1 MLLMLLLLLLLMMMG
16 LLSNIF
22 GSSTSKLQR
31 LQRLCEHVCI
41 RDVKPRIASF
51 SQHQHRQQHH
61 HLTSHNAPKLHHECL
76 CPTAASALSLCL
88 F

>member
-1 MLLMLLLLLLLMMMG
+1 MLLLLLLMMMMMMG

-22 GSSTSKLQR
+22 GSSTSKLPR

-51 SQHQHRQQHH
+51 SQHQHHQQHH
-61 HLTSHNAPKLHHECL
+61 HLISHNAPKLHHECL
-76 CPTAASALSLCL
+76 CPAAASALSLYL